1 MKPILFLLA
10 AINFLYSN
18 AQNQPKEWNFDFENN
33 STSSDLPS
41 GWIKWGTY
49 DLVKD
54 TQTFFSGKQAVLIN
68 SGDSAGTF
76 GSIAYKIP
84 AKYKGKS
91 ITLEGYMK
99 IENVQNGAAGLIMRI
114 DKDGQVLEFNNMSNQ
129 KIQGTKDW
137 TKYSIT
143 LRYHENADFIYVG
156 GILLG
161 KGKAWYDKFTVKID
175 GKEIQKLAEVERVP
189 TKIELDNEF
198 DESSSINLTNPSNS
212 QIENLYLL
220 GKVWGFVKYHH
231 PEVAKGNLNWD
242 YELFRIMKKID
253 APDFKN
259 ELVQWI
265 GKLGEFKSN
274 QNEVLPI
281 DNVKLMPTTNWIK
294 DKAFCSENLS
304 SILIKLNTTQI
315 DKNHFVDFY
324 RGVKNPNFE
333 NELAYSKMKWDDKG
347 YRLLS
352 LFRYW
357 NIIEYYFPNKHL
369 IDKNWDSILK
379 EFIPKIIE
387 GNDELS
393 YKLTLVELIGNIQD
407 THANVW
413 GRDDAL
419 LRFFGE
425 KTVPVQIK
433 YIENKFVVVKLYNEF
448 KPNQK
453 LKVGDVI
460 LKVNGV
466 DVKDYVAK
474 NKKYFPASNEPTQFR
489 DMSSKLL
496 LTNNEKISVTY
507 QSGNEVFTEEFE
519 TIDDKY
525 WPDTTPA
532 SKELTNEIGYI
543 YPASLKKGE
552 INDIMKSFEN
562 KKGIVLD
569 FRCYPSDFIL
579 FSLGKLL
586 MPESKDFVKFSNS
599 SVDHPGLFEYSKTTD
614 VGSRNSNYY
623 KGKVVILIN
632 EETQSSAE
640 YHVMA
645 LRLAPKATVLGSTTA
660 GADGNVSRLF
670 LPGSVMTMISGIGVY
685 YPDGTE
691 TQRIGIVPDLKM
703 EPTIEGIKAGKDE
716 LLEKAIAIINQ

>member
-1 MKPILFLLA
+1 MKRILFFLS

-33 STSSDLPS
+33 STSSELPS
-41 GWIKWGTY
+41 GWIKWGSY

-54 TQTFFSGKQAVLIN
+54 TQILHSGKQSVLIN
-68 SGDSAGTF
+68 SGESGNSF

-91 ITLEGYMK
+91 ISLEGYMK
-99 IENVQNGAAGLIMRI
+99 IENVENGSAGLIMRI
-114 DKDGQVLEFNNMSNQ
+114 DKDGQVLEFNNMSSQ
-129 KIQGTKDW
+129 KIQGTVDW
-137 TKYSIT
+137 KKYSIT

-175 GKEIQKLAEVERVP
+175 GKEIQKLSEVERVP

-198 DESSSINLTNPSNS
+198 NESSTINLTNPSNS

-231 PEVAKGNLNWD
+231 PEVAKGTINWD
-242 YELFRIMKKID
+242 YELFRILKRLD
-253 APDFKN
+253 APDFKG

-274 QNEVLPI
+274 QDEVLPT

-304 SILIKLNTTQI
+304 SVLVKLNTTQI

-324 RGVKNPNFE
+324 PGVNNPNFE
-333 NELAYSKMKWDDKG
+333 NETAYPKMKWDDKG

-369 IDKNWDSILK
+369 IDKNWDAVLK
-379 EFIPKIIE
+379 EFIPKIVE

-413 GRDDAL
+413 GRNDVL
-419 LRFFGE
+419 LDFFGE

-433 YIENKFVVVKLYNEF
+433 YIEKQFVVVQLYDEF

-453 LKVGDVI
+453 LKVGDII

-466 DVKDYVAK
+466 DVNDYLTN

-489 DMSSKLL
+489 GISSKLL
-496 LTNNEKISVTY
+496 LTNNEKLSVTY
-507 QSGNEVFTEEFE
+507 KSGNEVFTEEFE

-525 WPDTTPA
+525 WPDTKPA
-532 SKELTNEIGYI
+532 SKELTSEIGYI

-569 FRCYPSDFIL
+569 FRCYPSDFIV

-586 MPESKDFVKFSNS
+586 LPESKDFVKFSKTSEN
-599 SVDHPGLFEYSKTTD
+599 HPGLFEYTKPTS
-614 VGSRNSNYY
+614 VGNRNSNYY

-645 LRLAPKATVLGSTTA
+645 LRLAPKATVIGSTTA

-716 LLEKAIAIINQ
+716 LLEKAMELINQ

>member
-1 MKPILFLLA
+1 MKRILFLLF

-198 DESSSINLTNPSNS
+198 DESSSINLTNLSNS

-231 PEVAKGNLNWD
+231 PEIAKGNINWD

-274 QNEVLPI
+274 QDEVLPT

-294 DKAFCSENLS
+294 DKAFCSEDLS

-324 RGVKNPNFE
+324 HGVKNPNFE

-357 NIIEYYFPNKHL
+357 NIIEYYFPNKYL
-369 IDKNWDSILK
+369 IDKNWDSVLK

-460 LKVNGV
+460 LKVNGL

-474 NKKYFPASNEPTQFR
+474 NKKYFPASNEPTQYR
-489 DMSSKLL
+489 NISKKLL
-496 LTNNEKISVTY
+496 LTNNEKLSVTY
-507 QSGNEVFTEEFE
+507 QSGNEVFTEDFE

-525 WPDTTPA
+525 WTDTTPA

-599 SVDHPGLFEYSKTTD
+599 SVDHPGLFEYTKTTD

-703 EPTIEGIKAGKDE
+703 EPTVEGIKAGKDE

>member
-1 MKPILFLLA
+1 MKRILFFLA
-10 AINFLYSN
+10 VINFMYSN

-33 STSSDLPS
+33 SASSELPS

-54 TQTFFSGKQAVLIN
+54 TQTFFSGKQSVLIN
-68 SGDSAGTF
+68 SGDSTGTF

-99 IENVQNGAAGLIMRI
+99 IENVENGSAGLIMRI
-114 DKDGQVLEFNNMSNQ
+114 DKDGQVLEFNNMSSQ
-129 KIQGTKDW
+129 KIRGTADW

-143 LRYHENADFIYVG
+143 LRYHENADYIFVG
-156 GILLG
+156 GILSG

-175 GKEIQKLAEVERVP
+175 GKEIQKLSEVERVP

-198 DESSSINLTNPSNS
+198 DESSTISLTNPSSS

-231 PEVAKGNLNWD
+231 PEVAKGTINWD
-242 YELFRIMKKID
+242 YELFRILKKLD
-253 APDFKN
+253 APDFKG

-274 QNEVLPI
+274 QNEVLPT

-294 DKAFCSENLS
+294 DKSLCSENLS

-315 DKNHFVDFY
+315 DKNHFVDLY
-324 RGVKNPNFE
+324 RGVNNPNFE
-333 NELAYSKMKWDDKG
+333 NETAYPKMKWDDKG

-369 IDKNWDSILK
+369 TDKNWDAVLK

-419 LRFFGE
+419 LQFFGE
-425 KTVPVQIK
+425 KTVPVEIK
-433 YIENKFVVVKLYNEF
+433 YIEKQFVVVKLHEEF
-448 KPNQK
+448 NPSQK

-489 DMSSKLL
+489 DISKKLL
-496 LTNNEKISVTY
+496 LTNNEKLSVTY
-507 QSGNEVFTEEFE
+507 KSDNEIITAEFE

-599 SVDHPGLFEYSKTTD
+599 SVDHPGLFEYTKPTD
-614 VGSRNSNYY
+614 VGNRNSDYY

-632 EETQSSAE
+632 EKTQSSAE

-660 GADGNVSRLF
+660 GADGNVSRFF

-691 TQRIGIVPDLKM
+691 TQRIGIVPDIKM

-716 LLEKAIAIINQ
+716 LLEKAMELINQ

>member
-1 MKPILFLLA
+1 MKRIFLFLTVGV
-10 AINFLYSN
+10 FFFSN
-18 AQNQPKEWNFDFENN
+18 AQNQSNEWNFDFETN
-33 STSSDLPS
+33 SSSSDLPS

-68 SGDSAGTF
+68 SGNSAGTF

-99 IENVQNGAAGLIMRI
+99 IENVQSGAAGLIMRI
-114 DKDGQVLEFNNMSNQ
+114 DKNGQVLEFNNMSNQ
-129 KIQGTKDW
+129 KIQGTLDW

-143 LRYHENADFIYVG
+143 LKYHENADFIYVG

-175 GKEIQKLAEVERVP
+175 GKEIQKLTQVERVP
-189 TKIELDNEF
+189 TKIEMDNEF
-198 DESSSINLTNPSNS
+198 DESSTINLTNPSS
-212 QIENLYLL
+212 LQIENLYLL

-231 PEVAKGNLNWD
+231 PEVAKGNINWD
-242 YELFRIMKKID
+242 YELFRIMKKLD

-265 GKLGEFKSN
+265 EQLGEFKSN
-274 QNEVLPI
+274 QDEVLPA
-281 DNVKLMPTTNWIK
+281 DNVKLMPTNNWIK
-294 DKAFCSENLS
+294 DKSFCSENLS
-304 SILIKLNTTQI
+304 SILVKLNTTQI
-315 DKNHFVDFY
+315 NKNHFVDFY
-324 RGVKNPNFE
+324 NGVNNPNFE
-333 NELAYSKMKWDDKG
+333 NEAAYSKMKWDDKG

-369 IDKNWDSILK
+369 TDKNWDSVLK
-379 EFIPKIIE
+379 EFIPKIVE
-387 GNDELS
+387 GSDELS

-413 GRDDAL
+413 GRDEAL
-419 LRFFGE
+419 LHFFGE
-425 KTVPVQIK
+425 KTVPVEIK
-433 YIENKFVVVKLYNEF
+433 YIEKQFVVVKLHDEF

-466 DVKDYVAK
+466 DVKEYVAK

-489 DMSSKLL
+489 DILKKLL
-496 LTNNEKISVTY
+496 LTNDDKLALTY
-507 QSGNEVFTEEFE
+507 QSNAEIVTEDFE
-519 TIDDKY
+519 TINYKY
-525 WPDTTPA
+525 WLDTTPA
-532 SKELTNEIGYI
+532 SKELTSEIGYI

-552 INDIMKSFEN
+552 INDVMKSFEN

-579 FSLGKLL
+579 FSLGKMLL
-586 MPESKDFVKFSNS
+586 PESKDFVKFSNS
-599 SVDHPGLFEYSKTTD
+599 SVDHPGLFEYTKTTS
-614 VGSRNSNYY
+614 VGNRNSNYY

-660 GADGNVSRLF
+660 GADGNVSKLF
-670 LPGSVMTMISGIGVY
+670 LPGNVMTMISGIGVY

-703 EPTIEGIKAGKDE
+703 EPTIQGIKAGKDE
-716 LLEKAIAIINQ
+716 LLEKAMELINQ

>member
-1 MKPILFLLA
+1 
-10 AINFLYSN
+10 LYSN

-33 STSSDLPS
+33 STSSELPS
-41 GWIKWGTY
+41 GWIKWGSY

-54 TQTFFSGKQAVLIN
+54 TQILHSGKQSVLIN
-68 SGDSAGTF
+68 SGESGNSF

-91 ITLEGYMK
+91 ISLEGYMK
-99 IENVQNGAAGLIMRI
+99 IENVENGSAGLIMRI
-114 DKDGQVLEFNNMSNQ
+114 DKDGQVLEFNNMSSQ
-129 KIQGTKDW
+129 KIQGTVDW
-137 TKYSIT
+137 KKYSIT

-175 GKEIQKLAEVERVP
+175 GKEIQKLSEVERVP

-198 DESSSINLTNPSNS
+198 NESSTINLTNPSNS

-231 PEVAKGNLNWD
+231 PEVAKGTINWD
-242 YELFRIMKKID
+242 YELFRILKRLD
-253 APDFKN
+253 APDFKG

-274 QNEVLPI
+274 QDEVLPT

-304 SILIKLNTTQI
+304 SVLVKLNTTQI

-324 RGVKNPNFE
+324 PGVNNPNFE
-333 NELAYSKMKWDDKG
+333 NETAYPKMKWDDKG

-369 IDKNWDSILK
+369 IDKNWDAVLK
-379 EFIPKIIE
+379 EFIPKIVE

-413 GRDDAL
+413 GRNDVL
-419 LRFFGE
+419 LDFFGE

-433 YIENKFVVVKLYNEF
+433 YIEKQFVVVQLHDEF

-453 LKVGDVI
+453 LKVGDII

-466 DVKDYVAK
+466 DVNDYVTN

-489 DMSSKLL
+489 GISSKLL
-496 LTNNEKISVTY
+496 LTNNEKLSVTY
-507 QSGNEVFTEEFE
+507 KSGNEVFTEEFE

-525 WPDTTPA
+525 WPDTKPA
-532 SKELTNEIGYI
+532 SKELTSEIGYI

-569 FRCYPSDFIL
+569 FRCYPSDFIV

-586 MPESKDFVKFSNS
+586 LPESKDFVKFSKTSEN
-599 SVDHPGLFEYSKTTD
+599 HPGLFEYTKPTS
-614 VGSRNSNYY
+614 VGNRNSNYY

-645 LRLAPKATVLGSTTA
+645 LRLAPKATVIGSTTA

-716 LLEKAIAIINQ
+716 LLEKAMELINQ

>member
-1 MKPILFLLA
+1 MKQLFLFILSF
-10 AINFLYSN
+10 NFVLSN
-18 AQNQPKEWNFDFENN
+18 AQSQSNNWNFDFENN
-33 STSSDLPS
+33 STSSELPS

-49 DLVKD
+49 DLIKD

-68 SGDSAGTF
+68 SGDSAVSF
-76 GSIAYKIP
+76 GSVAYKIP

-99 IENVQNGAAGLIMRI
+99 IENVENGSAGLIMRI
-114 DKDGQVLEFNNMSNQ
+114 DKDEQVLEFNNMSNQ

-143 LRYHENADFIYVG
+143 LRYHEKADFIYVG
-156 GILLG
+156 GILMG

-175 GKEIQKLAEVERVP
+175 GKEIQKLSEVERIP
-189 TKIELDNEF
+189 SKIELDNEF
-198 DESSSINLTNPSNS
+198 DESSTINLTNPSNS
-212 QIENLYLL
+212 QIENLFLL

-231 PEVAKGNLNWD
+231 PEVAKGNINWD
-242 YELFRIMKKID
+242 YELFRITKKID

-259 ELVQWI
+259 ELAQWI
-265 GKLGEFKSN
+265 GKLGDFKSN
-274 QNEVLPI
+274 QDEILPTANI
-281 DNVKLMPTTNWIK
+281 KLMPTTQWIK
-294 DKAFCSENLS
+294 DQKFCSESLS
-304 SILIKLNTTQI
+304 SILVKLNKTQI
-315 DKNHFVDFY
+315 DKNYFVDFY
-324 RGVKNPNFE
+324 PNVKNPNFE
-333 NELAYSKMKWDDKG
+333 NEEGYSKMKWDDKG

-357 NIIEYYFPNKHL
+357 NIVEYYFPNKHL
-369 IDKNWDSILK
+369 TDKNWDAVLK
-379 EFIPKIIE
+379 EFIPKILE

-419 LRFFGE
+419 SHFFGD
-425 KTVPVQIK
+425 KTVAVEIK
-433 YIENKFVVVKLYNEF
+433 YIEKQFVVVRLYDEF
-448 KPNQK
+448 KVNQK
-453 LKVGDVI
+453 LKVGDII
-460 LKVNGV
+460 LKINGV
-466 DVKDYVAK
+466 DVNEYVDK
-474 NKKYFPASNEPTQFR
+474 NRKYFPASNEPTQFR
-489 DMSSKLL
+489 DISAKLL
-496 LTNNEKISVTY
+496 MTNDEKLSVTY
-507 QSGNEVFTEEFE
+507 KSVNEIFTEEFE
-519 TIDDKY
+519 TIDVKY
-525 WPDTTPA
+525 RPDATPA
-532 SKELTNEIGYI
+532 SRELTSQVGYI

-599 SVDHPGLFEYSKTTD
+599 SVNQPGLFEYTKNTS
-614 VGSRNSNYY
+614 VGNRNANYY
-623 KGKVVILIN
+623 KGKVIILIN

-645 LRLAPKATVLGSTTA
+645 LRLAPKATVIGSTTA
-660 GADGNVSRLF
+660 GADGNVSKIF
-670 LPGSVMTMISGIGVY
+670 LPGNVMTMISGIGVY

-703 EPTIEGIKAGKDE
+703 EPTIEGIKSGKDE
-716 LLEKAIAIINQ
+716 LLEKAIELINQ